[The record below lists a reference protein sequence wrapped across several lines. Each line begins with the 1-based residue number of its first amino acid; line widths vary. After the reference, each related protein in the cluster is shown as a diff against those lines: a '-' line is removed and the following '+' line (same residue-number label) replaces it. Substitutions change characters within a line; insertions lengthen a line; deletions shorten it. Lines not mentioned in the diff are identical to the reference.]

1 MYFPKPLGMQNGEVL
16 KTKQNKKTPCKRKK
30 KSKAGKVETWTYTP
44 IKMCICTSEINNKQ
58 KYWNK
63 GKMWQQRHYFR

>member
-1 MYFPKPLGMQNGEVL
+1 MYFPKPLGMRNGEVFKTN
-16 KTKQNKKTPCKRKK
+16 KTKKLPVKGK

-44 IKMCICTSEINNKQ
+44 TKMCICTSEIKHKQ